1 MKARQ
6 HVRAIAVALALVTGT
21 VALAGLEVADRAGGS
36 ATTVQANTSW
46 GWPVCVGKKLPLDA
60 CSHSHPAPT
69 PHTVVKPA
77 GAQV

>member
-6 HVRAIAVALALVTGT
+6 HVRALAVAFALVTGT
-21 VALAGLEVADRAGGS
+21 VALAGLQGAGPWAGGPT
-36 ATTVQANTSW
+36 TTVQANTSW

-60 CSHSHPAPT
+60 CSHSKPT
-69 PHTVVKPA
+69 PQPVVKPS